1 MTANRQVRITR
12 TFDAPR
18 ELVFRAWLEPDQLA
32 EWLAPAGLKVPRSSI
47 KVDPRPGGAIEY
59 SMADPSIGEYPV
71 RFEIVEISE
80 PELLLL
86 ESPPQPE
93 FGIPERT
100 TTRVVFEEDADRT
113 KVTVTQGPHTDEMA
127 PDAQAGW
134 SSVLENLDALIAR
147 GDGETASP

>member
-18 ELVFRAWLEPDQLA
+18 ELVFQAWLDPDQLA
-32 EWLAPAGLKVPRSSI
+32 EWLAPAGLQVPRSSI
-47 KVDPRPGGAIEY
+47 TVDPQPGGAIEY
-59 SMADPSIGEYPV
+59 SMADPRIGEYPV

-100 TTRVVFEEDADRT
+100 TTRVVFEEDEDRT
-113 KVTVTQGPHTDEMA
+113 TVTVTQGPHTDEMA

-134 SSVLENLDALIAR
+134 GSVLENLDRLL
-147 GDGETASP
+147 GGGTASP